1 MRQKH
6 LLAVLLLGTALLT
19 GCSSSLDT
27 VTVNT
32 LTIERDG
39 TIADISVEDFSNGNY
54 DMTKLESFINAEV
67 ADYNSQAGEG
77 SISLDK
83 LETESEL
90 VKLQLRYAD
99 IEDYNAFNHTE
110 YELTDF
116 NASEL
121 SGSFTSAAD
130 GSQIQPGD
138 MNETDMRVLQVQDAM
153 NIVCKGKILYYN
165 SYVTENNGT
174 FTASGDGTAVIVFR

>member
-1 MRQKH
+1 MKQKRFW
-6 LLAVLLLGTALLT
+6 AVLLLGTALLT
-19 GCSSSLDT
+19 GCSDSLDT

-32 LTIERDG
+32 LTVERDG
-39 TIADISVEDFSNGNY
+39 TIADIAVEDFSDGNY
-54 DMTKLESFINAEV
+54 DMTKLENFINAEV
-67 ADYNSQAGEG
+67 EDYNTQAGEG

-83 LETESEL
+83 LETESEI

-99 IEDYNAFNHTE
+99 MEDYNAFNHTE

-116 NASEL
+116 DASEL
-121 SGSFTSAAD
+121 SGSFTSVAD

-138 MNETDMRVLQVQDAM
+138 MDETGMKVLQVQDAM

-165 SYVTENNGT
+165 SYVTESNGI
-174 FTASGDGTAVIVFR
+174 FTASGDGTAVIIFR